1 MNRALFLDRDG
12 TINEE
17 KNYVY
22 RIGDFIF
29 RDGIFELVKQYYDA
43 GYAIF
48 VVTNQSG
55 IARGLYTEAD
65 FEIVTR
71 WMEGE
76 FRKNGIEITRV
87 YHCPHHPDIT
97 GECQCRKPNSGLILQ
112 ALAEYDI
119 NPAQS
124 VLIGDKES
132 DVIAG
137 RNAGIGTIIRINETG
152 RVNIANGTVYK
163 G

>member
-29 RDGIFELVKQYYDA
+29 RDGILELVKQYYDA

-152 RVNIANGTVYK
+152 RVDIANGTVYK